1 MFIRH
6 ALLGTALFALSSAIA
21 LAAPATGDEAARLT
35 ALFQTYVGAEPGV
48 VTVAPSGDA
57 YTVTF
62 DFAPFIAKASSDT
75 FTGTITP
82 YVMTLT
88 DNDDGTWAT
97 SVDQAFAADF
107 TVTGLSAMSYK
118 MGSIKGSG
126 IFDETLA
133 AFTTSRT
140 DFTDISITQVMSLPD
155 APPTN
160 SSTTASSGYYES
172 AAVASTVKG
181 VDSTVSYAL
190 TDYAQ
195 TMAMPGAPGS
205 APSEILITAQTYG
218 ATGAIKGF
226 QPDAFYK
233 LIAWFVAHPSEAA
246 IKADQAGLKA
256 VLTEGM
262 PFFQNIDTTGAME
275 NVTIGTPVGVFAVD
289 KLGIA
294 VTVNGLIAD
303 GLFREAI
310 TVSGLTV
317 PEGLLPAWSADLV
330 PTAFGIDV
338 TGSGFDAAAPAA
350 AFIAAFDLT
359 KPDPVDPATSAQM
372 MAAFLPKGTVDIT
385 LAPGNITAPSYNL
398 TYEGAMTAGP
408 GGLPTGTAKVT
419 MTGMDAVLAALQSG
433 PPEMTG
439 QIVPALVIAKG
450 IATAEADGALVWNI
464 DASTPG
470 TLLVNGLDA
479 MAIMGGQ

>member
-1 MFIRH
+1 MFIRN
-6 ALLGTALFALSSAIA
+6 AFLGITLFALTATTA
-21 LAAPATGDEAARLT
+21 LAAPATADEAARLT

-48 VTVAPSGDA
+48 VTVAPTGDA

-62 DFAPFIAKASSDT
+62 DFAPFIAKAASDT

-88 DNDDGTWAT
+88 DNEDGTWAT

-118 MGSIKGSG
+118 MGSIKGTAV
-126 IFDETLA
+126 FDETLA
-133 AFTTSRT
+133 AFSTSRT
-140 DFTDISITQVMSLPD
+140 DFTDIAITQVISIPD
-155 APPTN
+155 QPPTN
-160 SSTTASSGYYES
+160 SSSTAASGFYES
-172 AAVASTVKG
+172 SAVASTVKG
-181 VDSTVSYAL
+181 VDSTVTYAL

-195 TMAMPGAPGS
+195 TMAMPGAPGA
-205 APSEILITAQTYG
+205 APSDILITAQTYG
-218 ATGAIKGF
+218 ATGALTGF

-256 VLTEGM
+256 VLTDGM

-275 NVTIGTPVGVFAVD
+275 NVTIGTPVGVFAAD

-294 VTVNGLIAD
+294 VTANGLIAD
-303 GLFREAI
+303 GLFSEAI

-359 KPDPVDPATSAQM
+359 KPEPVDPATSAQI
-372 MAAFLPKGTVDIT
+372 MAAFLPTGTGNIT

-398 TYEGAMTAGP
+398 TYQGAMTAGP
-408 GGLPTGTAKVT
+408 GGMPVGTAKIT
-419 MTGMDAVLAALQSG
+419 MTGMDAVITALQAG

-439 QIVPALVIAKG
+439 QMVPMLGMAQGMAAPG
-450 IATAEADGALVWNI
+450 EGGALVWDI

-470 TLLVNGLDA
+470 TLLVNGVDMMA
-479 MAIMGGQ
+479 MMGGP